1 MKARGI
7 PLCALAA
14 VAAAAAAAAA
24 PSSMRGV
31 RLLTIV
37 ESEPGLEARFAELGV
52 PNVWAEHGR
61 FSAEVPAAAWPI
73 VNRTAAERNWTVTRL
88 QPDMQAQI
96 DAERAARAA
105 HPYPPPPDASAEQ
118 RRREFY
124 AAFRTI
130 EEIEEHISAL
140 VDRAP
145 AGLTVERFV
154 YGTTHFGREMVALR
168 VVGAAS
174 EGNVTKFWQH
184 GVQHG
189 GEWITAMVTLYSAEE
204 LIDGY
209 GTDAQLTRLA
219 DELEWVF
226 APVVNVDG
234 FVHSWAEASTRN
246 WRKSRQM
253 HPANEV
259 ALAECLLACEPDCAP
274 NACAGCVGVDTNRNW
289 PYQWGSEH
297 ASPNPCSNSYHGPEP
312 ETEPENTAVADYI
325 RAQQSAPETSV
336 VGAID
341 HHCCG
346 DMWMTPWGFTVNP
359 PPLASVLLSL
369 VCAAHRRRCCCRSSC
384 HRTTTSTWSWAW
396 RRARP
401 STKST
406 AATTAR
412 GRARSSL

>member
-1 MKARGI
+1 
-7 PLCALAA
+7 
-14 VAAAAAAAAA
+14 
-24 PSSMRGV
+24 MRGV

-130 EEIEEHISAL
+130 EEIDEHINAL

-259 ALAECLLACEPDCAP
+259 ALAECLLECEPDCAP

-289 PYQWGSEH
+289 PCE
-297 ASPNPCSNSYHGPEP
+297 CSN
-312 ETEPENTAVADYI
+312 
-325 RAQQSAPETSV
+325 
-336 VGAID
+336 
-341 HHCCG
+341 
-346 DMWMTPWGFTVNP
+346 
-359 PPLASVLLSL
+359 
-369 VCAAHRRRCCCRSSC
+369 
-384 HRTTTSTWSWAW
+384 
-396 RRARP
+396 
-401 STKST
+401 
-406 AATTAR
+406 
-412 GRARSSL
+412 GRLGL